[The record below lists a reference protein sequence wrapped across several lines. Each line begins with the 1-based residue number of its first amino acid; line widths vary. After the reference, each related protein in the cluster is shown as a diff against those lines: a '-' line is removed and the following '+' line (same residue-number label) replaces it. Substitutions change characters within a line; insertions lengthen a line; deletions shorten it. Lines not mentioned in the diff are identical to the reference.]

1 MFALFTAL
9 CYYMN
14 MVKES
19 MQNNLK
25 AVYEFIK
32 AHASKMGYPPSVREI
47 CSELNIS
54 STATVHY
61 YLTKLQEQG
70 LIVKSSQKNRAL
82 GIPGAAQNK
91 IKSIPIIGRV
101 HAGNLSLA
109 EQVVDDYYSNTD
121 GFFRGNSLFMLT
133 VKGDSMKNAGI
144 NDGDLAVIMRQSTAE
159 NGEIVVAMH
168 DNEAT
173 IKRYYNRNGK
183 IVLHPENNDY
193 EDIVLSNVEVV
204 GILTGL
210 IRRY

>member
-1 MFALFTAL
+1 
-9 CYYMN
+9 

-32 AHASKMGYPPSVREI
+32 AHVSKMGYPPSVREI

-61 YLTKLQEQG
+61 YLTKLQEKG

-82 GIPGAAQNK
+82 GIPGNVSSK
-91 IKSIPIIGRV
+91 IQSIPIMGRV

-121 GFFRGNSLFMLT
+121 GFFRGSSLFMLT
-133 VKGDSMKNAGI
+133 VKGDSMRNAGI

-193 EDIVLSNVEVV
+193 EDIVLSNVEVI